1 MCYVSLLAFGHWLLK
16 CAAMLSATAF
26 SGVKTSVSEWVK
38 VCLHIQR
45 VQRSFAEDRCC
56 TTQIFTRIGGVI
68 RSIWKFK
75 AVVGKQLLSVAP
87 ALLGAAVK
95 WRPILFKNHN
105 TLRFCMFS
113 SINHRWIYQ
122 FYSILWFWVVLFIAK
137 VVKYDIDMF
146 ASEQPLAKVLLD
158 CSFLSP
164 ELQKQYWMPFNYRR
178 RILNFKEINNQ
189 TR

>member
-1 MCYVSLLAFGHWLLK
+1 
-16 CAAMLSATAF
+16 MLSATAF

-87 ALLGAAVK
+87 GTTGCCCSVETNIVLKAQYIT
-95 WRPILFKNHN
+95 ILHVFIYKSQVNI
-105 TLRFCMFS
+105 
-113 SINHRWIYQ
+113 SIFTVYCDFEL
-122 FYSILWFWVVLFIAK
+122 FYSSPKSLNMTLTCLLQNSHQQRCCSTAHSCHLNCRSNIGCHST
-137 VVKYDIDMF
+137 ID
-146 ASEQPLAKVLLD
+146 EG
-158 CSFLSP
+158 
-164 ELQKQYWMPFNYRR
+164 Y
-178 RILNFKEINNQ
+178 
-189 TR
+189 